1 MSIWVWILI
10 GYLVWLVLG
19 AIRFLQLMGHK
30 NHKDTFLDKVLIT
43 GAMPIAYLMGA
54 ITYIREKFRNNG

>member
-1 MSIWVWILI
+1 MSIWAWLLI
-10 GYLVWLVLG
+10 GYLIWLVLG
-19 AIRFLQLMGHK
+19 VIRFLQLMGHK

-54 ITYIREKFRNNG
+54 ITYVRRKFQK